1 MTIAFFFRYGG
12 ERYEKRELQL
22 RVRQRFAQLQA
33 QDERLQTVPWHVV
46 NAAQTIQEVQE
57 EINTIVLKTVESVQQ
72 EQQQGKPMP
81 TMWNHVLVDTT
92 SAEEKENDPLGN

>member
-1 MTIAFFFRYGG
+1 LHFFRYGG

-46 NAAQTIQEVQE
+46 DAAQSIEEVQK
-57 EINTIVLKTVESVQQ
+57 EINTIVLQTVESVQ
-72 EQQQGKPMP
+72 EQQQKGKPMP
-81 TMWNHVLVDTT
+81 TMWNHVLGDTST
-92 SAEEKENDPLGN
+92 GAEEKEKGK